1 MNRKQII
8 TAPAHTYSNPIYIW
22 SGDNLVC
29 TATKICIVCSAS
41 DSQINIV
48 SDHVDF
54 RVDQSPTS
62 QDTGTALCHAVFNDD
77 SLSAYKNIT
86 IPALN
91 NMAVLNLPS
100 GLEIIG
106 EEAFAGIVSEAVII
120 PDNCREIGP
129 NAFADCANLRYVYIP
144 KSVIRIADNAFDG
157 CAKVILDIEQE

>member
-1 MNRKQII
+1 MNRNQII
-8 TAPAHTYSNPIYIW
+8 TAPVHTYGDPQYTW
-22 SGDNLVC
+22 REDNLVC
-29 TATKICIVCSAS
+29 TAIKICTICHANN
-41 DSQINIV
+41 SQISFV
-48 SDHVDF
+48 SDHIDF

-62 QDTGTALCHAVFNDD
+62 DNPGTAICHAVFNDD
-77 SLSAYKNIT
+77 SITAFKEIT

-91 NMAVLNLPS
+91 SKTVLNLPS